1 MKSVDIKEKEMGK
14 VVKFKQKNK
23 KNKKESNLNK
33 YPYNGK
39 EPIFSERIQRYFTCK
54 KCHEE
59 NLDYIEQGMWRRVG
73 FTEYGIEVFCER
85 HGLEIYYINL
95 LDPRETLEKLDKMLE
110 REIPTK
116 IRGVV
121 YTDEY
126 DTVPLLPED
135 NMNKVKSLDEK
146 LSEK

>member
-1 MKSVDIKEKEMGK
+1 
-14 VVKFKQKNK
+14 
-23 KNKKESNLNK
+23 
-33 YPYNGK
+33 
-39 EPIFSERIQRYFTCK
+39 
-54 KCHEE
+54 
-59 NLDYIEQGMWRRVG
+59 
-73 FTEYGIEVFCER
+73 
-85 HGLEIYYINL
+85 
-95 LDPRETLEKLDKMLE
+95 MLE

-146 LSEK
+146 LSKK